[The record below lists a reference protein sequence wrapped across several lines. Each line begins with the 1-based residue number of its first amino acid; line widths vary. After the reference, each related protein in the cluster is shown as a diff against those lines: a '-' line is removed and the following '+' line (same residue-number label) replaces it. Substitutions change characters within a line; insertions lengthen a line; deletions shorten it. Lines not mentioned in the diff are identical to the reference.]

1 MRFVK
6 LGPYSQRSFTSDVNP
21 YFKEVAKDH
30 QENRLWEVTPGMCPK
45 LIVPGPRGCDQ
56 LTECIYKEVHF
67 TPNVQEF
74 LF

>member
-30 QENRLWEVTPGMCPK
+30 QENIGFGRSLLEC
-45 LIVPGPRGCDQ
+45 VPNSLYQD
-56 LTECIYKEVHF
+56 TEDVI
-67 TPNVQEF
+67 N
-74 LF
+74 